1 MSANNSAANVSVMKD
16 ETLRDTCTGST
27 LSASFNTLITIVKML
42 HLKVLN
48 QLRKKAKSTP
58 LKILFIMSIND
69 ILVAGFK
76 ALQKTNTKQ
85 QWTNI

>member
-1 MSANNSAANVSVMKD
+1 MSANDSVANITS
-16 ETLRDTCTGST
+16 RDTCTMST
-27 LSASFNTLITIVKML
+27 LSASFNTLITIANIL
-42 HLKVLN
+42 HLTVLN
-48 QLRKKAKSTP
+48 QQRKKAKSTP
-58 LKILFIMSIND
+58 LKILIIMSIND